1 MMTTTITVSFLFHYL
16 VMVVNTLSQDSP
28 LLLTRYLLPGFAVTA
43 MSPTSQCCKQNL
55 LLLSLIYCD
64 KS

>member
-1 MMTTTITVSFLFHYL
+1 MMTTTITVSFLVHYL

-43 MSPTSQCCKQNL
+43 MSPYQPMLQTEPTIVTSDIL
-55 LLLSLIYCD
+55 
-64 KS
+64 